1 MTHPIASPEELEEIS
16 NLEAEAEQPG
26 KRLALIAELV
36 RLRSLASVCRK
47 HTGRLPRQVQLVL
60 DTKVP
65 KRNQTAEWARH
76 VAESVDIEDPRL
88 QGAPRLI

>member
-1 MTHPIASPEELEEIS
+1 MTQPITSPEELEEIT

-26 KRLALIAELV
+26 KRFALIAELV

-60 DTKVP
+60 DNKVP
-65 KRNQTAEWARH
+65 KGNQRGEWARK
-76 VAESVDIEDPRL
+76 VADSTSIEDPRL